1 MKNSKIFNDANQYG
15 SKGQLWS
22 DEFVDYMKSI
32 VTHPTYI
39 GMPDAIKDDGKIQ
52 WEAPSNRASGQYQ
65 FTHIKRKDWWRAKA
79 ESIGIDTSKDQWIS
93 RTAKRIHPTG
103 KKPCKR
109 CGEIMDIGYVY
120 PTNTLIKRLKKYIG
134 SSFEVPLN
142 EPIYDL
148 VKRAYD
154 LPDDLLI
161 SSFKEIFKAKDIQ
174 IPDFNDDLNEILTWL
189 NSEYIPKE
197 PSTLSPGAMSN
208 APDRLDGFHSFNR
221 CCRGQADTGRSSSNL
236 KSYTTDRR
244 VFEYW
249 TEGNWIAS
257 DRLMGLVRTELNNEA
272 TADGGKGP
280 PTADHIGPIS
290 LGFCHRPEFKLL
302 SKEANSAKNN
312 RMSLEDV
319 LHLIQ
324 REEEGTTVASW
335 YAEPLWNLRKRD
347 VINDEKALRLSKML
361 RDNQRHA
368 MKILSIIFDN
378 EKFAFLIYLLELEHS
393 SHSFKFVN
401 LRAENFITKFD
412 KLIAEPRTT
421 KYSSEQKARRIRI
434 GFEALEGYMQKNN
447 RFILEVKNPRIDH
460 YINHALQTLNASSGS
475 PKTMK
480 LDADIKKILYSESGG
495 GLDELKTYASVFPT
509 ERISAFDAA
518 KDSLYMAMS
527 IIAKEISL
535 LWSDDRYVR
544 AEFVDN
550 EQV

>member
-1 MKNSKIFNDANQYG
+1 MKKNEIIDDSNLYG
-15 SKGQLWS
+15 SKGQSWS
-22 DEFVDYMKSI
+22 EEFVTYMKAI
-32 VTHPTYI
+32 VTHPTYSA
-39 GMPDAIKDDGKIQ
+39 MPDAIKDDGKIQ
-52 WEAPSNRASGQYQ
+52 WEAPSNRSSGQYQ
-65 FTHIKRKDWWRAKA
+65 HTHIKRKDWWRAKA

-93 RTAKRIHPTG
+93 KTAKLIHPTG

-109 CGEIMDIGYVY
+109 CGEIMVIGYVY
-120 PTNTLIKRLKKYIG
+120 PTNTLVKRLKKYIG
-134 SSFEVPLN
+134 SNFEVSLN

-148 VKRAYD
+148 VQRAYD
-154 LPDDLLI
+154 LSDDLLI

-174 IPDFNDDLNEILTWL
+174 IPEFNDDLDEILTWL

-208 APDRLDGFHSFNR
+208 APDRFDGFHSFNR
-221 CCRGQADTGRSSSNL
+221 CCRGKADTGRSPSNL

-324 REEEGTTVASW
+324 REKEGIVVASW
-335 YAEPLWNLRKRD
+335 YATPLWNLRKKD
-347 VINDEKALRLSKML
+347 VLNDEQALRLSKML

-368 MKILSIIFDN
+368 MKILSIMFDN
-378 EKFAFLIYLLELEHS
+378 ERFAFLIYLLELEYS
-393 SHSFKFVN
+393 NYNFEFTN

-412 KLIAEPRTT
+412 ELIVKPRTT
-421 KYSSEQKARRIRI
+421 KYSNEQKARRIRI
-434 GFEALEGYMQKNN
+434 GFEALKDYMQKNN
-447 RFILEVKNPRIDH
+447 RFILDINNPLISH
-460 YINHALQTLNASSGS
+460 HINNALRTLTASSRS
-475 PKTMK
+475 PEIMK
-480 LDADIKKILYSESGG
+480 LDADIKEILYSDSGIV
-495 GLDELKTYASVFPT
+495 LDELKKYASLFPIKK
-509 ERISAFDAA
+509 ISSFEAA
-518 KDSLYMAMS
+518 KDSLYMAMYTL
-527 IIAKEISL
+527 AKEINL
-535 LWSDDRYVR
+535 LWDDDRYVR
-544 AEFVDN
+544 TEFIDN
-550 EQV
+550 E